1 MQDFKNYFD
10 ILKNGLCTF
19 NNIPKK
25 KEKNINDL
33 KDYFTF
39 ELMRIVLNRFVYT
52 NLPHFLTSEIV
63 EYFLTTSNF
72 NIFKKDEFDEEVKL
86 YRANLYGKMNI
97 YGMGENGTAYAANG
111 AAFNFSIYDKDI
123 VTYVGSLYSTTD
135 FNTIEYYAN
144 ILNEIYKSF
153 IISIKNQKNP
163 RVLAGSK
170 DSLLSMKNFYGE
182 IEQGNPVIFLKDTCN
197 IEDVKSFDLTNN
209 YNCDKLL
216 DLYRNVYKEFLN
228 RFGIEDFANDS
239 RERLVSD
246 EVHSTDNII
255 EINRNIGLKN
265 RIDFINRTNERF
277 GTDIKIRFNSNL
289 NTEVNRATQNL
300 YNIFEGGGEDEQ
312 IHN

>member
-10 ILKNGLCTF
+10 ILKSGLCTF

-25 KEKNINDL
+25 KAKNINDL

-39 ELMRIVLNRFVYT
+39 ELMRIVLNRFIYT

-72 NIFKKDEFDEEVKL
+72 NIFKKDEFDDEVKL
-86 YRANLYGKMNI
+86 YRASLYGKMNI
-97 YGMGENGTAYAANG
+97 YGMGENGTAYAVNG
-111 AAFNFSIYDKDI
+111 VSFNFSIYDKDI
-123 VTYVGSLYSTTD
+123 VTYVGSLYSATD

-182 IEQGNPVIFLKDTCN
+182 IEQGNPVIYLKDTCN

-216 DLYRNVYKEFLN
+216 DLFRNVYKEFLN

-300 YNIFEGGGEDEQ
+300 YNIFGGGGEDEQ
-312 IHN
+312 IYN